1 MKKKILFV
9 ITKSNWGGAQRYVY
23 DIATNMPRDRFELV
37 VAAGGDGVL
46 IDKLKSAGIQT
57 IAIRALDRDISIIKE
72 ILSFFS
78 LLAIYRRERPSVIHA
93 NSSKAGGIAATAAW
107 IYKILSGAP
116 RPAARCIHGP
126 RLGI

>member
-93 NSSKAGGIAATAAW
+93 NSSKAGGVAATAAW
-107 IYKILSGAP
+107 I
-116 RPAARCIHGP
+116 
-126 RLGI
+126 